1 MKYIKLFEELF
12 HEGPQHLQDNINAA
26 LVELEDLGFQ
36 VDKIFSLDDDKEVSQ
51 EYRVRIQKDVPYEY
65 IEIKE
70 IVSTFIEYI
79 EEIWGFVNIKWR
91 CYGYP
96 DQGQSMANALI
107 PKNFN
112 TEPVDDTYL
121 YDVELQL
128 KNHN

>member
-26 LVELEDLGFQ
+26 LVELQDLGFQ
-36 VDKIFSLDDDKEVSQ
+36 VDKIFSLDDNKEVSQ
-51 EYRVRIQKDVPYEY
+51 EYRVRIQKDLPYKY
-65 IEIKE
+65 VEIKE

-96 DQGQSMANALI
+96 DPIWS

-112 TEPVDDTYL
+112 TEPVDDTYV

>member
-1 MKYIKLFEELF
+1 MRYIKLFEELF

-51 EYRVRIQKDVPYEY
+51 EYRIRIQKGVPYEY

-96 DQGQSMANALI
+96 DPNNTLI

-112 TEPVDDTYL
+112 TEPVDDTYV